1 MNILYLVG
9 AFSFK
14 EMFHLDTNEE
24 TFFMSWSRSALK
36 KM

>member
-24 TFFMSWSRSALK
+24 TFFYVLK
-36 KM
+36 